1 MAWSKQQKIGFLG
14 FLLWVFGVGLTASLT
29 FATGGPVPIIAAL
42 SIWIGTWL
50 NTRSNYLRSTETNE
64 RPKMDD
70 A

>member
-29 FATGGPVPIIAAL
+29 FATGGPVPIIAGL

-50 NTRSNYLRSTETNE
+50 NTRSSYLGSTETNE
-64 RPKMDD
+64 TPKSHN